1 MTKINSGWKPTME
14 QRAGREDRQ
23 VKCLIASGG
32 HMWMCSYF
40 DCLPAAVR
48 RRLRDSRFNIC
59 PACMTEEA
67 QAVAAGHHLKRPT
80 VSIYLAT
87 IAAIERKLQG
97 GE

>member
-1 MTKINSGWKPTME
+1 MTKINSGWRPTME
-14 QRAGREDRQ
+14 RRAGRKDRQ

-32 HMWMCSYF
+32 HMWMRDYF
-40 DCLPAAVR
+40 DHLPAVVR
-48 RRLRDSRFNIC
+48 RRLANSRHNIC

-97 GE
+97 G